1 MAKKAKWQTLSGKGE
16 KRELRLDGRAASSH
30 PVGPPA
36 LWGVRLKHRLGR
48 LAAWPAD
55 GAVLPLDRV
64 GGLHE

>member
-1 MAKKAKWQTLSGKGE
+1 LAGDDRTPCQGE
-16 KRELRLDGRAASSH
+16 KLELRLEGLAASSH

-48 LAAWPAD
+48 SQHGRPVA
-55 GAVLPLDRV
+55 RCSRSIKS